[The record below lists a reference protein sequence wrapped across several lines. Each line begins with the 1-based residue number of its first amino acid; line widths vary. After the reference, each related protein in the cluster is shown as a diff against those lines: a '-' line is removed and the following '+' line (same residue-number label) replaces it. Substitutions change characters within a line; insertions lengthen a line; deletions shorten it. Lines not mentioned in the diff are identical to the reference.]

1 MKKKVYATPRVEE
14 MELQGEMM
22 IAASMSS
29 NNGIGYGGNAS
40 DNGIN
45 EADVN
50 RNNGWNLW

>member
-22 IAASMSS
+22 MALSS
-29 NNGIGYGGNAS
+29 DMGIRSGGNAS
-40 DNGIN
+40 DNDIY